1 MSYDVFFQGF
11 NAGESS
17 GSGAAEMR
25 AILSPHVDRQEHSFL
40 HISYGDGEADVYLGD
55 DGMMANHITGREP
68 WDLLLRGAQAANWV
82 IMPVDAP
89 VFLTAPGQR
98 EQLPEGLGDVAVD
111 VESGAELVSLIE
123 GNAS

>member
-25 AILSPHVDRQEHSFL
+25 AVLAPHADRQEQSFL
-40 HISYGDGEADVYLGD
+40 HVRYGDGEADVYLED
-55 DGMMANHITGREP
+55 DGMLAHHITGREP
-68 WDLLLRGAQAANWV
+68 WDLLVRGAQAANWV
-82 IMPVDAP
+82 IMPMDAP

-98 EQLPEGLGDVAVD
+98 EQLPEGLSEEAVD
-111 VESGAELVSLIE
+111 LESGAELVSLIE

>member
-17 GSGAAEMR
+17 GKGGAETR
-25 AILSPHVDRQEHSFL
+25 AVLAPHADRQEHSFL
-40 HISYGDGEADVYLGD
+40 HIRYGDGEADVYLED

-82 IMPVDAP
+82 IMPLDAP

-98 EQLPEGLGDVAVD
+98 EQLPHGLGDEAVD
-111 VESGAELVSLIE
+111 VESGAQVATMIE
-123 GNAS
+123 GQ